1 MHDFTDLRVDQISS
15 KGDDSFWPSFTDIM
29 TVIVMIFLI
38 ATSMLILQNWKLIAE
53 ITSTLEA
60 KKEVQE
66 LVQFT
71 SKENQSLEEQLIQA
85 ESQLSLLRF
94 KMSQADNKRAE
105 LISDKEKQLQKIN
118 QLTKE
123 SEQVSLELT
132 KKEQLYTLLNNQ
144 LLTNEQK
151 NALLATKLE
160 TSQKRNLVLEE
171 ENFTLEEENLKK
183 VAIINQQEIN
193 LIERNTLLSTKDI
206 EISSLQRFKAQNDEK
221 LDSLNTQFKVLK
233 VKYDKLFKPARSSK
247 GKVVIE
253 VIYNKV
259 NKILKAGLKLPNA
272 KTFKNLS
279 DKVLHEKLT
288 QLKKHHGKNLYIRI
302 IFPKDSGLSYDEA
315 WKFTNDILQKYDY
328 YY

>member
-160 TSQKRNLVLEE
+160 TSQKRNL
-171 ENFTLEEENLKK
+171 TLEEENLKK
-183 VAIINQQEIN
+183 AAIINQQEIN
-193 LIERNTLLSTKDI
+193 LIEQNTLLSTKDI
-206 EISSLQRFKAQNDEK
+206 EISSLQRFKAQNNEK

-233 VKYDKLFKPARSSK
+233 VKYDKLVKPARSSK

-259 NKILKAGLKLPNA
+259 NKILKADLKLPNV

-279 DKVLHEKLT
+279 DKVLHKKLT
-288 QLKKHHGKNLYIRI
+288 QLKKQHGKKLYIRI

>member
-1 MHDFTDLRVDQISS
+1 
-15 KGDDSFWPSFTDIM
+15 
-29 TVIVMIFLI
+29 MIFLI

-160 TSQKRNLVLEE
+160 TSQKRNL
-171 ENFTLEEENLKK
+171 TLEEENLKK
-183 VAIINQQEIN
+183 AAIINQQEIN
-193 LIERNTLLSTKDI
+193 LIEQNTLLSTKDI
-206 EISSLQRFKAQNDEK
+206 EISSLQRFKAQNNEK

-233 VKYDKLFKPARSSK
+233 VKYDKLVKPARSSK
-247 GKVVIE
+247 GKIVIE
-253 VIYNKV
+253 VVYNKV
-259 NKILKAGLKLPNA
+259 NKILKADLKLPNV

-279 DKVLHEKLT
+279 DKVLHKKLT
-288 QLKKHHGKNLYIRI
+288 QLKKQHGKNLYIRI